1 MRYNYQFTTVTARLS
16 LILSV
21 GVVLIIL
28 GLIMYSSY
36 SFKTMLYDTVRTNAE
51 SRTKKLS
58 REIQVKI
65 ETALNS
71 SRSLSQVFEALKKSD
86 NYVAI
91 TRNEANL
98 ILQKILKEYDYYLS
112 TYTIWEPMAFD
123 NSDGSFSG
131 STGHDESGR
140 FIPFWSKNGNELILE
155 PATDYTVQGLGD
167 YYLLPKKV
175 KADVIIEPRKINI
188 RGRESLVISA
198 VSPILNE
205 DKFYGITGVNV
216 SVDFIQKL
224 LKKEGFAEKGS
235 NITVIS
241 NNGTIVAN
249 TKDESSIGENIK
261 TIVEDYQRVYKEIKE
276 GKSFSAE
283 IDGLIN
289 INEPVFFGN
298 TKSPWLVKIEIP
310 ASEIFKDTAKRV
322 LLQSAIGFIL
332 AIIGIIVLIIF
343 MRKFMKPFP
352 ILVESAKKI
361 SRGKFN
367 VKLNVD
373 RQDEMGDL
381 AAAFNEMA
389 KNLKLSADLA
399 KAVSHGYLKTTTQN
413 TESELDMALID
424 MVEKL
429 KTIVTQI
436 SEGAESIASASNEMN
451 LTSGKLS
458 DGASQQA
465 SSAEEVSSAIEQM
478 VATIQQNTFNAQE
491 TEKIALKSADDI
503 LVSSRAVAQTID
515 AMVQITEKI
524 SIIGEIARKT
534 DLLAIN
540 AAIEAARAGEHG
552 KGFSVVATEVRKLSE
567 RSQQAANEINAVSKN
582 SVSVAELSGKLLN
595 SVIPDIQN
603 TAKFV
608 QEIVS
613 ASKEQTLGANQINA
627 AIVQLT
633 DIIQHNVAVSEELS
647 ASSHELLNQSNNLKD
662 ILAFFKIDEVKKK
675 RREKGGGVNINLNEK
690 KSISESQDSETNEKE
705 AEFEQF

>member
-140 FIPFWSKNGNELILE
+140 FIPFWSKNENELILE